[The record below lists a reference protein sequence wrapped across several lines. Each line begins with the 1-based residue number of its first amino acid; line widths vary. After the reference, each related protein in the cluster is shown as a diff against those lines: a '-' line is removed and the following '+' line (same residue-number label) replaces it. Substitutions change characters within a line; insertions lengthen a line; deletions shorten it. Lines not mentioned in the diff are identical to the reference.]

1 MTKISVE
8 EYFAIAG
15 IPAAVAADTG
25 CGAIVLN
32 FFVPKSHCKKS
43 EAFFKTIGFI
53 SPAFKVR
60 YQYLIKPKK

>member
-25 CGAIVLN
+25 CGAILFN

-43 EAFFKTIGFI
+43 EAFF
-53 SPAFKVR
+53 
-60 YQYLIKPKK
+60 